1 MTWRTSKP
9 FGAAPTFVSK
19 KTRNAYCVEPEVVEL
34 YEPKGRLMVNC
45 RNEAHLP
52 QCPNP
57 GADPKTVAGGGCRV
71 FFFSDDVS
79 AAGPLCRL
87 SLLKEAAQA
96 GETWVNMTARPDLPD
111 PGCKSGTT
119 RYDPAQALLISNIP
133 YGRRFNATNRHDVHA
148 PNPRVNL
155 TIHASTNN
163 GATFPFHK
171 LVWPGQG
178 GYSDLAITPAGA
190 IGIHFVYEHSTRR
203 ITLFAAVF
211 LAGEIQTCG
220 AVSELL
226 PIRKGTNEK
235 KRKRREKQPN
245 ACIRYDK
252 GTGFMAIDPA
262 SVFA

>member
-1 MTWRTSKP
+1 MSSRTLPAFPSKKKLNAEMQHGKTWRTSKP

-190 IGIHFVYEHSTRR
+190 IGIHFVYGPLHSFCGRFFGRR
-203 ITLFAAVF
+203 NPDFWCRFRIVDRFDLKRH
-211 LAGEIQTCG
+211 Q
-220 AVSELL
+220 
-226 PIRKGTNEK
+226 RKK
-235 KRKRREKQPN
+235 AQK
-245 ACIRYDK
+245 A
-252 GTGFMAIDPA
+252 
-262 SVFA
+262 